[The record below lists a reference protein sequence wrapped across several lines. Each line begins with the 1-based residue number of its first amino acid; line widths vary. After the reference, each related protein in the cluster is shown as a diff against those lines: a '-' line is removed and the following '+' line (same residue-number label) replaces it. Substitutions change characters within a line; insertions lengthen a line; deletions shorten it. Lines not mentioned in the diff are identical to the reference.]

1 MHGTRIQVWRGTAK
15 KTRGGL
21 TKAQLKKNKYGKLVS
36 KKASAAAKKK
46 SNLPGVSKKKKSNVK

>member
-1 MHGTRIQVWRGTAK
+1 MHGTRIQVWRGVKK

-21 TKAQLKKNKYGKLVS
+21 TKADITKNKYGKLVS

-46 SNLPGVSKKKKSNVK
+46 SNLPTLKKKKSKT